1 MFRQL
6 RQFQG
11 VRARIS
17 RQRVQ
22 EMEGGAGSVP
32 EIFGAIRLGEDLGWN
47 TSAIAPLP
55 GAAGLGRMITTI
67 ELVSELTFVAAFIEI
82 PIFWPNSTKDST
94 KVADKVAT
102 TPVLGQDF

>member
-32 EIFGAIRLGEDLGWN
+32 EIFGAIRLGEDLGGSKELDGEN
-47 TSAIAPLP
+47 RHEEQTRELHYAICA
-55 GAAGLGRMITTI
+55 
-67 ELVSELTFVAAFIEI
+67 V
-82 PIFWPNSTKDST
+82 
-94 KVADKVAT
+94 
-102 TPVLGQDF
+102 